1 MTKRPRA
8 ATVDVGLRVK
18 EPVRARIERAAKDNG
33 VSMNT
38 EINGRLDSSFTK
50 EDIIDRMFGG
60 PEMRRMA
67 MLWAAVFSHG
77 ARLGAYMEH
86 GGKVDREVDP
96 KEFTN
101 PTTTSYQQGAHAVVD
116 TLMKGMPS
124 ETKKLFIQSLIGRAV
139 TDEINERRRAKGES

>member
-1 MTKRPRA
+1 
-8 ATVDVGLRVK
+8 
-18 EPVRARIERAAKDNG
+18 
-33 VSMNT
+33 
-38 EINGRLDSSFTK
+38 
-50 EDIIDRMFGG
+50 
-60 PEMRRMA
+60 